1 MQRFRDLVAA
11 SLEQIEEL
19 FPWDLEDRLGEE
31 PDLLLLDVR
40 EPYEFDAMHIEGAL
54 NVPRGILETSCEY
67 GFEETVPRLVEA
79 RDQDVIVICR
89 SGNRSALAAA
99 VMKQM
104 GYRNPISLKTGMR
117 GWSDSEMPMV
127 DAQGN
132 PVDQDAADA
141 FFEPRLRAEQ
151 LAPED
156 RPREKK

>member
-19 FPWDLEDRLGEE
+19 FPWDLEDRLAEE
-31 PDLLLLDVR
+31 PELLLLDVR
-40 EPYEFDAMHIEGAL
+40 EPYEFDAMHIEGAI
-54 NVPRGILETSCEY
+54 NVPRGILETACEY
-67 GFEETVPRLVEA
+67 GFEETVPRLVES

-127 DAQGN
+127 DAQGQ
-132 PVDQDAADA
+132 PVDQDDADS
-141 FFEPRLRAEQ
+141 FFEPRVRAEQ

-156 RPREKK
+156 QPGGKS

>member
-19 FPWDLEDRLGEE
+19 FPWDLEDRLTEE
-31 PDLLLLDVR
+31 PELLLLDVR

-54 NVPRGILETSCEY
+54 NVPRGILETACEY
-67 GFEETVPRLVEA
+67 GFEETVPRLVES

-127 DAQGN
+127 DAQGQ

-141 FFEPRLRAEQ
+141 FFEPRVRAEQ
-151 LAPED
+151 LAPAD
-156 RPREKK
+156 RDSR